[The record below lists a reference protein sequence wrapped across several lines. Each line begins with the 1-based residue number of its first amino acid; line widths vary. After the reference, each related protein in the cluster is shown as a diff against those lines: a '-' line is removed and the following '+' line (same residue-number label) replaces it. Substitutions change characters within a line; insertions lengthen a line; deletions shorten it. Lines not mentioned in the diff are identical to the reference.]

1 MQFARIF
8 PTLMAIV
15 IHGPVIIRGELLP
28 FQCHDLDKAQGLCAR
43 FLPTVTLHRLLVITR
58 PGVEGIR
65 FTCDHLATNVQG
77 TIVNECCLTLYQI
90 GNSHSGQ
97 FVPINS
103 TTFASTCVPP

>member
-43 FLPTVTLHRLLVITR
+43 FPPDGDSAPIAVTR

-65 FTCDHLATNVQG
+65 FTCDHLATNVQA